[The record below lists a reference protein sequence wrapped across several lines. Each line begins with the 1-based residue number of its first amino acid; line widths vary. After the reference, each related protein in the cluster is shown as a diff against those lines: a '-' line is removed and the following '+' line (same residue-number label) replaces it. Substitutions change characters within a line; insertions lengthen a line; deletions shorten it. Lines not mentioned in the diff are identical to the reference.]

1 MGGRRHGPAAMSGAA
16 LGIAVSALGL
26 AAFLAAA
33 GINALLLSRAR
44 GRIAIDDPGAR
55 RMHRTPTPRGGGLG
69 IAVAILLFGLG
80 PFAPI
85 EPRPLL
91 PILLGVLAVAWIS
104 WRDDHG
110 GVPAW
115 RRLSVHLGAAALV
128 VFALAPELPGLE
140 PDAAPWLVVAVGAL
154 LALALAWSINLHNF
168 MDGIDGLL
176 AWQGVFVAGFLVT
189 LPAAGLDPV
198 LLVPAVATAAACL
211 GFLPFNFPKARI
223 FMGDVGSTVLGLML
237 ALLLLIAVRHGH
249 LPVPAALVL
258 PILFVTDATLT
269 LVSRMIRGRRW
280 YHGHREHCYQWL
292 ARAAGGHVPVSVG
305 FLVAN
310 LMVVAP
316 TVMVIRANPEQ
327 GWAIA
332 AAAYATSSAGWVLLR
347 RKALL
352 WRRKR

>member
-1 MGGRRHGPAAMSGAA
+1 MTGAA

-26 AAFLAAA
+26 AAFLASA
-33 GINALLLSRAR
+33 GLNALLLGRAR
-44 GRIAIDDPGAR
+44 GRIAVDDPGAR
-55 RMHRTPTPRGGGLG
+55 RMHRRPTPRGGGLG
-69 IAVAILLFGLG
+69 IAIAIILFGLG
-80 PFAPI
+80 PFVPI
-85 EPRPLL
+85 EPRPLV
-91 PILLGVLAVAWIS
+91 PILFGVLAVAWIS

-140 PDAAPWLVVAVGAL
+140 PDAAPWQVLAVGAL

-176 AWQGVFVAGFLVT
+176 AWQGVFVAGFLIT

-223 FMGDVGSTVLGLML
+223 FMGDVGSTVLGLVL

-249 LPVPAALVL
+249 LPAPAALVL
-258 PILFVTDATLT
+258 PMLFVTDSTLT
-269 LVSRMIRGRRW
+269 LASRVARGRRW
-280 YHGHREHCYQWL
+280 YHAHREHCYQWL
-292 ARAAGGHVPVSVG
+292 ARTA
-305 FLVAN
+305 
-310 LMVVAP
+310 
-316 TVMVIRANPEQ
+316 E
-327 GWAIA
+327 
-332 AAAYATSSAGWVLLR
+332 ATSR
-347 RKALL
+347 
-352 WRRKR
+352 

>member
-1 MGGRRHGPAAMSGAA
+1 MTGVT
-16 LGIAVSALGL
+16 LGLAVAALGL
-26 AAFLAAA
+26 AAFLASA

-44 GRIAIDDPGAR
+44 GRVAVDKPGAR
-55 RMHRTPTPRGGGLG
+55 RMHRVPTPRGGGLG
-69 IAVAILLFGLG
+69 IALAIILFGLG
-80 PFAPI
+80 PFLPI
-85 EPRPLL
+85 EPRPLV

-104 WRDDHG
+104 WRDDNG
-110 GVPAW
+110 GVPPL
-115 RRLSVHLGAAALV
+115 RRLAVHAAASVLV
-128 VFALAPELPGLE
+128 VYALAPRLPGAG
-140 PDAAPWLVVAVGAL
+140 PDAASWM
-154 LALALAWSINLHNF
+154 LALVGLLIAGLITWSINLHNF

-223 FMGDVGSTVLGLML
+223 FMGDVGSTVIGLML

-249 LPVPAALVL
+249 LSMPAALVL

-332 AAAYATSSAGWVLLR
+332 AAAYATSAAGWVLLR